1 MTADSKLLDE
11 LLAVRQERDLLTR
24 RLETLESERES
35 VSPQVFQRVRDD
47 YERRLRELEDRAEPL
62 RREATVEYRSLRE
75 SLGRVEDELQEI
87 ALAKEEIELR
97 ARLGELAEDELESR
111 GGEVDERLRAKKDE
125 LRQLEEVRKGFLA
138 AVEREE
144 ELLAGGDEKAA
155 GAAPEPAP
163 EAAEEPLAEEPPV
176 EKPPAEE
183 PAAAATTVDLAP
195 PVAPP
200 PAAETAALGPV
211 DDGKTVLRP
220 APSPSTAPDDGATR
234 LLAIPDL
241 GPGGAQTEPLSG
253 GGASPAVAARLEPED
268 ESAGLSVFEL
278 QSLTTIGRLPE
289 NQVRLDH
296 RTVSRRHAQIAYTGG
311 AFVVRDLGSDNGTFV
326 NGEGV
331 EERAV
336 EDGDR
341 LQFGVLRFVFRTG

>member
-47 YERRLRELEDRAEPL
+47 YERRLQELEDRAEPL

-144 ELLAGGDEKAA
+144 ELLAGGEEKAA
-155 GAAPEPAP
+155 GAAREPAP
-163 EAAEEPLAEEPPV
+163 EAAEEPPVEEPS
-176 EKPPAEE
+176 AEE
-183 PAAAATTVDLAP
+183 PAAAATTADLAP
-195 PVAPP
+195 PEAPP
-200 PAAETAALGPV
+200 PAAETAAPGPA

-220 APSPSTAPDDGATR
+220 APSPPAPPDDGATR

-241 GPGGAQTEPLSG
+241 GPGGAETEPHPG
-253 GGASPAVAARLEPED
+253 GGAPPAVAARLEPED

-296 RTVSRRHAQIAYTGG
+296 RTVSRRHAQIAYTGD